1 MKLRIVNGH
10 LLGLIGLIV
19 ILTGCKDAS
28 LGEVNYDDL
37 YSHVERGKEID
48 ASFEPYLTQANQPEA
63 LAALLGEEVLTGEW
77 FMNNNDGQVGYTTL
91 SGYQDKNTTQPIQLF
106 GHGDNQPEPQ
116 TVRVTISQLE
126 PGDEVSEGAVI
137 FEQTLDDVE
146 VADKLDLTTID
157 IPETDGVY
165 LYRLE
170 SVRASGEVTDRV
182 LSVFYNVLP
191 KLDLALE
198 VEHNTGTEA
207 TWVLHNHGQTPV
219 TFGVDYA
226 LEKYDDGEWR
236 EVPLDLAF
244 IEIAVQLA
252 PGETYKNDFSVEELA
267 RGEYRLVKTIQAP
280 DYGETFSL
288 QAPFLIE

>member
-1 MKLRIVNGH
+1 MKNKRRWLA
-10 LLGLIGLIV
+10 LIGLIV
-19 ILTGCKDAS
+19 ILTGCTEAS
-28 LGEVNYDDL
+28 LGDINREDL
-37 YSHVERGKEID
+37 YSHVERGETID
-48 ASFEPYLTQANQPEA
+48 TSFEVYITQANQPEA

-91 SGYQDKNTTQPIQLF
+91 SGYQDKNTIQPIQLF
-106 GHGDNQPEPQ
+106 SYGDSQPEPI
-116 TVRVTISQLE
+116 TVRLTISQLE
-126 PGDEVSEGAVI
+126 PGDAVSEGPVI
-137 FEQTLDDVE
+137 SETTFENID
-146 VADKLDLTTID
+146 VADRLDLTTVT
-157 IPETDGVY
+157 IPESDGVY

-170 SVRASGEVTDRV
+170 SLRASGEVTDRV

-198 VEHNTGTEA
+198 VEHDTGTEA
-207 TWVLHNHGQTPV
+207 TWVLHNYGQTQV

-236 EVPLDLAF
+236 KVPLDLTF

-252 PGETYKNDFSVEELA
+252 PGETYENDFSVEELA
-267 RGEYRLVKTIQAP
+267 RGEYRLVKTIQVP
-280 DYGETFSL
+280 DYGESFTL